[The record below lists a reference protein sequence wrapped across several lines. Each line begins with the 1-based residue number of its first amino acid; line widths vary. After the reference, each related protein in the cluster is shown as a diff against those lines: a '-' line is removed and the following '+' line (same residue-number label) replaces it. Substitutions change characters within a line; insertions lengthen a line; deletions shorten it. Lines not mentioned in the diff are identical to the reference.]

1 MTQKEFVDAYAKLR
15 PRHKKF
21 IYEYFKNGFD
31 VKAAGL
37 ACGYSKRSY
46 YIYVINGKVRPL
58 IRYLIDKNDLMSS
71 FLTPEWVMN
80 QYKTLYNS
88 TTSEATKLKILENFS
103 RILQLMNENQTV
115 TVNAAPEKI
124 QFNFYSDDEEVVK
137 VEQINNEANKEVV
150 KAIEE

>member
-31 VKAAGL
+31 VKAAGQ

-58 IRYLIDKNDLMSS
+58 IRYLIEKNDLMSS

-80 QYKTLYNS
+80 QYKVLYKS

-103 RILQLMNENQTV
+103 RILQLMTENQTV

-124 QFNFYSDDEEVVK
+124 QFNFYSDDEELK
-137 VEQINNEANKEVV
+137 VEQINNNEANKEVV

>member
-31 VKAAGL
+31 VKAAGQ

-58 IRYLIDKNDLMSS
+58 IRYLIEKNDLMSS

-80 QYKTLYNS
+80 QYKTLYKS

-103 RILQLMNENQTV
+103 RILQLMNENPTV

-124 QFNFYSDDEEVVK
+124 QFNFYSDDD
-137 VEQINNEANKEVV
+137 EANKEV
-150 KAIEE
+150 KAIEENN

>member
-31 VKAAGL
+31 VKAAGQ

-58 IRYLIDKNDLMSS
+58 IRYLIEKNDLMSS

-80 QYKTLYNS
+80 QYKTLYKS

-103 RILQLMNENQTV
+103 RILQLMTENQTV

-124 QFNFYSDDEEVVK
+124 QFNFYSDDEELK
-137 VEQINNEANKEVV
+137 VEQINNNEANKEVV

>member
-31 VKAAGL
+31 VKAAGQ

-58 IRYLIDKNDLMSS
+58 IRYLIEKNDLMSS

-80 QYKTLYNS
+80 QYKVLYKS

-103 RILQLMNENQTV
+103 RILQLMTENQTV

-137 VEQINNEANKEVV
+137 VEQINNEAKEV
-150 KAIEE
+150 KAIEEK